1 MNYHLFVLICTVV
14 FYAVFRIYKYNNTD
28 VTQDSK
34 QSNLIYVLIV
44 PAMLY
49 LAKYWYFD
57 NVNDVPHVPHGSH
70 GSYISHK
77 DFTSSSSDT
86 LMTKPYPDSSILS
99 TN

>member
-57 NVNDVPHVPHGSH
+57 NVNDVPHVPHVPHVSH
-70 GSYISHK
+70 GSG
-77 DFTSSSSDT
+77 TSSSSDT